1 MDLRRIK
8 TEADHRAAVAEIEAL
23 MDAEPGSEALDQLE
37 RLAKLVDAYEAETHP
52 IAAPEPIDAILF
64 HLEQLRDPRIQ
75 ISNYPNVS
83 SKLKELDCSP
93 PKGIGVLPER
103 FDTLTST
110 DAFAQVSLTRSVV
123 TLLKRNEI
131 PVSMIKREGQT
142 LPTSHTA
149 SSEWVVA
156 PTLLISA
163 LWLQNPEA
171 VSLALSLVAN
181 YMADRLRGKKA
192 ELDIVVSEENG
203 SRSCKKISYKGPV
216 EGLKELPEIIKSASR
231 PSR

>member
-23 MDAEPGSEALDQLE
+23 MGAEPGSEAFGQLE
-37 RLAKLVDAYEAETHP
+37 RLAKLVDAYEAKTHP

-75 ISNYPNVS
+75 VSNYPNVS
-83 SKLKELDCSP
+83 SKLKELGCSP
-93 PKGIGVLPER
+93 PKGIGILPKR

-110 DAFAQVSLTRSVV
+110 DDFAQVSLTGPVV
-123 TLLKRNEI
+123 KLLKENKI
-131 PVSMIKREGQT
+131 PVSIIKRGGQT

-149 SSEWVVA
+149 SSGWVA
-156 PTLLISA
+156 PTLLVSAA

-171 VSLALSLVAN
+171 VSLALGVVAN
-181 YMADRLRGKKA
+181 YLADRFKGTKA
-192 ELDIVVSEENG
+192 ELDIVLPEDG
-203 SRSCKKISYKGPV
+203 SRPCKKISYKGPV
-216 EGLKELPEIIKSASR
+216 EGLKELPKIIKSANR